1 MCVAA
6 FVLSLINCMSHYN
19 N

>member
-1 MCVAA
+1 VAA